1 MHRVIPQT
9 INNLVL
15 KGDTMSTSTIVWIGI
30 SMVFMLFMGM
40 LIGYTLGHEDGHREG
55 FHTGKLHE

>member
-1 MHRVIPQT
+1 
-9 INNLVL
+9 
-15 KGDTMSTSTIVWIGI
+15 MSTSTIFWILVSLLAFG
-30 SMVFMLFMGM
+30 FMGM

>member
-1 MHRVIPQT
+1 
-9 INNLVL
+9 
-15 KGDTMSTSTIVWIGI
+15 MSTSTIVWIGI